1 MSSGFLPNIFVMTFS
16 VNGIKQEKEEKHAVD
31 ILVCVDSLMLAR
43 NILEH
48 HNILILSIH
57 DYGEEH
63 KAFWDIYFTIN
74 LNFEDIDIVTKFT
87 DIQKACDFFAFVG
100 FDITK
105 INRYSS
111 PISPLKMAE
120 IIAQSKA
127 EVEKRKVEDK
137 LLLEKGKAKQ
147 KKIYADQ
154 KLDQAK
160 EFLAKVFERVDATV
174 KRSVGQIPIMD
185 MNKIKY
191 MIEELKKLRM
201 GTNVETIRDTVE
213 DLFTILERINATRY
227 ESQKAKAIAIDGDS
241 IITDLDIQQEAEKLE
256 YTQILKSIHANIPL
270 RNQEYKI
277 FGAAAVYLKLIQ
289 REFWHKMENTSGLF
303 YVLYDITEFVVLI
316 LVTLIGITTI
326 INQIYIVTTAEPG
339 LAYSLVTIGI
349 RGLVIFFARLR
360 RTKNIGRLILLIG
373 LAILA
378 HYLLMRMVA
387 SNFAI

>member
-43 NILEH
+43 NILEKQ
-48 HNILILSIH
+48 NILILSINE
-57 DYGEEH
+57 YSQEH

-74 LNFEDIDIVTKFT
+74 LNLEDIDIVTKFT

-127 EVEKRKVEDK
+127 EVEKKKVEDK
-137 LLLEKGKAKQ
+137 LLLEKSKAKQ

-160 EFLAKVFERVDATV
+160 EFLARVFERVDATV

-191 MIEELKKLRM
+191 MTEELKKLRM

-213 DLFTILERINATRY
+213 KLFTILERINAARY
-227 ESQKAKAIAIDGDS
+227 ESQKAQAVAIDGES
-241 IITDLDIQQEAEKLE
+241 IITDFDIQEEAEKLE
-256 YTQILKSIHANIPL
+256 YTQILQSIHANVPL

-277 FGAAAVYLKLIQ
+277 FGSSAVYLKLIQ
-289 REFWHKMENTSGLF
+289 REFWHKLENTSGLF
-303 YVLYDITEFVVLI
+303 YVLYDITELIALI

-339 LAYSLVTIGI
+339 LAYALVTIGI
-349 RGLVIFFARLR
+349 RWLVIFFARLR

>member
-43 NILEH
+43 NILEKQ
-48 HNILILSIH
+48 NILILSINE
-57 DYGEEH
+57 YSQEH
-63 KAFWDIYFTIN
+63 KVFWDIYFTIN
-74 LNFEDIDIVTKFT
+74 LNLEDIDIVTKFT

-127 EVEKRKVEDK
+127 EVEKKKVEDK
-137 LLLEKGKAKQ
+137 LLLEKSKAKQ

-160 EFLAKVFERVDATV
+160 EFLARVFERVDATV

-191 MIEELKKLRM
+191 MTEELKKLRM

-213 DLFTILERINATRY
+213 ELFTILERINAARY
-227 ESQKAKAIAIDGDS
+227 ESQKAQAVAIDGES
-241 IITDLDIQQEAEKLE
+241 IITDFDIQEEAEKLE
-256 YTQILKSIHANIPL
+256 YTQILKSIHANVPL

-277 FGAAAVYLKLIQ
+277 FGASAVYLKLIQ
-289 REFWHKMENTSGLF
+289 REFWHKLENTSGLF
-303 YVLYDITEFVVLI
+303 YVLYDITELIALI
-316 LVTLIGITTI
+316 LVTLLGITTI

-339 LAYSLVTIGI
+339 LAYALVTIGI
-349 RGLVIFFARLR
+349 RWLVIFFARLR